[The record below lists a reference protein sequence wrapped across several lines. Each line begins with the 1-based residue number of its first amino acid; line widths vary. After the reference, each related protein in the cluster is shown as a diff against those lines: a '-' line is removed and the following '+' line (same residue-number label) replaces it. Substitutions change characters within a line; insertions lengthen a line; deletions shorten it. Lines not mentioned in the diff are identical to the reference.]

1 MASFYLSNTF
11 DVFISNILLNDFSQK
26 SSDRIQIEHIKS
38 IYKSTYNVL
47 GYAVYHIF
55 EIENCM

>member
-1 MASFYLSNTF
+1 M
-11 DVFISNILLNDFSQK
+11 IFSQK

-47 GYAVYHIF
+47 GYAVYHIY
-55 EIENCM
+55 EIENWSKLLHEIDFDVIFSLR